1 MPSLEEAR
9 ALLAANPFPP
19 NPWIEITDDAILIK
33 CGFTDTLE
41 RILRWVPKARWVS
54 EKRHWTV
61 PLTAAEMIRSVL
73 PEVSRLAEAT
83 LEEDAALRRARAR
96 SLVEPQAPVTPPAP
110 RVAPAELPTARDLF
124 RDSARLLFGTDWQ
137 RDTARALGRDEPA
150 LACWLVGEQVVEADE
165 SALLGEMLDLMRR
178 RAVEI
183 TAAADRFERVK
194 AALAKPA
201 EG

>member
-9 ALLAANPFPP
+9 AGLAANPFPP
-19 NPWIEITDDAILIK
+19 NQWIEVAGDAILIK

-61 PLTAAEMIRSVL
+61 PLTAVEMIRSVL
-73 PEVSRLAEAT
+73 PEISRLAEAT
-83 LEEDAALRRARAR
+83 LEDDAALRRAR
-96 SLVEPQAPVTPPAP
+96 SLTAPQAPATTPAP
-110 RVAPAELPTARDLF
+110 RVAATDGTSARDLF

-165 SALLGEMLDLMRR
+165 TVLLAEMLDLMRR
-178 RAVEI
+178 RAAEI
-183 TAAADRFERVK
+183 TAAANRFEI
-194 AALAKPA
+194 AAAELKPA
-201 EG
+201 Q